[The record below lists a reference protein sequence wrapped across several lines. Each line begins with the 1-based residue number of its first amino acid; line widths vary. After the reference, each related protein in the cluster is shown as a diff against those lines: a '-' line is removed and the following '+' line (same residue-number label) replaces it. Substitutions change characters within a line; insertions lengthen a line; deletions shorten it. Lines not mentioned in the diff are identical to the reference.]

1 MQKNKKIYR
10 FQREV
15 TTITKS
21 IEILEIEAKNI
32 IEARNLLDCS
42 EPVEIYEESTRRDAE
57 KAECINID
65 KNYSGN

>member
-1 MQKNKKIYR
+1 MSKNKKIYR

-15 TTITKS
+15 TTIIKS

-32 IEARNLLDCS
+32 IEAKKLLDYS
-42 EPVEIYEESTRRDAE
+42 EPVEVFEESKRRDAE

-65 KNYSGN
+65 NNYSGN

>member
-1 MQKNKKIYR
+1 MTKNKKIYR

-15 TTITKS
+15 ITITKS

-32 IEARNLLDCS
+32 IEARKLLDSS
-42 EPVEIYEESTRRDAE
+42 EPVEVFEESTRRDVE

-65 KNYSGN
+65 NNYSGN